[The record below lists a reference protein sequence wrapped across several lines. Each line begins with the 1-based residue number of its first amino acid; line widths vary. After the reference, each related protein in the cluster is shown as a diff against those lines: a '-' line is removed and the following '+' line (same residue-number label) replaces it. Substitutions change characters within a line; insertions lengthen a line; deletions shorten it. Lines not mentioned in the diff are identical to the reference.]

1 MYAIK
6 KSAGSHI
13 FDVTN
18 TIILILFSL
27 LTLYPLW
34 HEVSLSLSS
43 MEESM
48 RGGLFFWPKDFT
60 LSAYYDMLQS
70 KYLWLGYR
78 NTIIVTVVGTLL
90 SLLFTAST
98 AYPLVKRGL
107 PGNNFMSFVILFTM
121 LFGRGIIPTYILIKE
136 LGMIN
141 SLSALIIP
149 GAISAYNV
157 LIMRSFFASLPAELE
172 ESAMM
177 DGANPIRIFFTII
190 LPLSTPVLATI
201 ALWEAVSRWNNF
213 FSALIYLNDKSK
225 YTLSLILWDVIKGQ
239 EAAKISG
246 QLTNTSTESAI
257 AATIVLAT
265 LPILCVYPFLQ
276 KYFVKGVMI
285 GSIKS

>member
-6 KSAGSHI
+6 KSAGSQL
-13 FDVTN
+13 FDVSN
-18 TIILILFSL
+18 IMILSIFSVA
-27 LTLYPLW
+27 TLYPLW

-48 RGGLFFWPKDFT
+48 RGGLFIWPKEFT
-60 LSAYYDMLQS
+60 LSAYMDILKSQF
-70 KYLWLGYR
+70 LWVAYQ
-78 NTIIVTVVGTLL
+78 NTVIITAAGTLL
-90 SLLFTAST
+90 SLLLTAMT

-107 PGNNFMSFVILFTM
+107 PGNHVMSFVILFTM
-121 LFGRGIIPTYILIKE
+121 LFGGGIIPTYLLIKQ

-157 LIMRSFFASLPAELE
+157 LIMRSFFAALPAELE

-225 YTLSLILWDVIKGQ
+225 YTLSLMLWDVIKGQ
-239 EAAKISG
+239 EAAKMSG

-257 AATIVLAT
+257 AATVVLAT

-276 KYFVKGVMI
+276 RYFVKGVMI

>member
-1 MYAIK
+1 MSNIMIL
-6 KSAGSHI
+6 SI
-13 FDVTN
+13 FSVA
-18 TIILILFSL
+18 
-27 LTLYPLW
+27 TLYPLW

-48 RGGLFFWPKDFT
+48 RGGLFIWPKEFT
-60 LSAYYDMLQS
+60 LSAYMDILKSQF
-70 KYLWLGYR
+70 LWVAYQ
-78 NTIIVTVVGTLL
+78 NTVIITAAGTLL
-90 SLLFTAST
+90 SLLLTAMT

-107 PGNNFMSFVILFTM
+107 PGNHVMSFVILFTM
-121 LFGRGIIPTYILIKE
+121 LFGGGIIPTYLLIKQ

-157 LIMRSFFASLPAELE
+157 LIMRSFFAALPAELE

-225 YTLSLILWDVIKGQ
+225 YTLSLMLWDVIKGQ
-239 EAAKISG
+239 EAAKMSG

-257 AATIVLAT
+257 AATVVLAT

-276 KYFVKGVMI
+276 RYFVKGVMI